1 MNTPIS
7 SKLILRQ
14 IIRSCFSLCVSIGF
28 VLNPF
33 LAIAELEHSS
43 YSMNL
48 SNKEKINI
56 KTSQKYLRAELKNN
70 LCLKTRLVQ
79 KVYKNKLSKKLNYGN
94 ALTLSSTKFKN
105 ADSYNSIN

>member
-48 SNKEKINI
+48 SNKETFSIKLAYKTILHKANPKGEEVYKLANKIYSNHEKINI
-56 KTSQKYLRAELKNN
+56 KTSQKYLRAELKN
-70 LCLKTRLVQ
+70 KR
-79 KVYKNKLSKKLNYGN
+79 G
-94 ALTLSSTKFKN
+94 
-105 ADSYNSIN
+105 